1 MKILTYLRKEVI
13 IFVLLI
19 QKILFDIYVK
29 HKVI

>member
-19 QKILFDIYVK
+19 QKILFDIYVN